1 MNTTERLGSALR
13 LWDGATRGEVHAE
26 FRSLVG
32 FGLQTHRTRPPVR
45 EVPLAIVRQLAD
57 DMTLRVAPE
66 TRQGGAAF
74 AQLPL
79 LFCLWRPAKAFER
92 NRYVVTPAG
101 VEAVASA
108 LHSMPPVSA
117 FVDAGPEAWAAWRLD
132 RPITDPEEALAE
144 LARLADR
151 LGGVAPVLGE
161 EAGTLPLAGPVRN
174 WNNRE
179 VERIRIVRVDPAL
192 TYSLTTLLKEA
203 HDVDA
208 DTGAAAAARGR
219 GRRREARPA

>member
-1 MNTTERLGSALR
+1 MTTIERLGAALR

-101 VEAVASA
+101 VEAVARA

-132 RPITDPEEALAE
+132 RPITDPEAALAA

-179 VERIRIVRVDPAL
+179 VERIRIVRLDPAL
-192 TYSLTTLLKEA
+192 SYSLDALKEA
-203 HDVDA
+203 PHVDA
-208 DTGAAAAARGR
+208 DAGAAAAARGGR
-219 GRRREARPA
+219 RRREARPA